1 MLAYASWLRNNV
13 KTAIFSIG
21 FAVLVGW
28 PFVVILGLPI
38 CIDVCFVKGSNIF
51 SSILYFLKWTIAFGL
66 LISIPMIL
74 VDSYFFGKF
83 VFAPLNIVMYN
94 VFPQN
99 PNQGPDIYGK
109 EPLSFYI
116 KNGFLNFNLLF
127 PMAFASVL
135 FLVWEFFKLKN
146 TSNLKSLRIN
156 VCYNF
161 VVLGMLLWSLVF
173 FTRPHKEERFLYP
186 IYPLILISA
195 SYTLNYVHLKVK
207 KVFSML
213 RMTLVWEILPSFI
226 IILHALFSISRGV
239 ALIKNYS
246 ASIEIY
252 TVLNQPSIK
261 FSTPWLENKEEIN
274 VCVSKEWYRFPSSFF
289 IPEKL
294 DLVSKHQYWKLA
306 FLESDFKGQLPGYFN
321 RSLSLPMS
329 TRYVDKLF
337 NDENKEVIQRY
348 HNIKKCDFFID
359 TDSAE
364 DDTSQNLLLNK
375 VNTKT
380 NWKTLSK
387 IKFLDSDN
395 PSMFRSFYVPFL
407 SEKKLKFTFFK
418 LRVQIK

>member
-1 MLAYASWLRNNV
+1 MLAYASWMRNNV

-38 CIDVCFVKGSNIF
+38 FIDVFLYKSSNKITNF
-51 SSILYFLKWTIAFGL
+51 FEFLKWTIIFGL

-74 VDSYFFGKF
+74 IDSYFFGKF

-127 PMAFASVL
+127 PMAYASGV
-135 FLVWEFFKLKN
+135 FLVFEW
-146 TSNLKSLRIN
+146 LKSKKSTNSKNIRVNLI
-156 VCYNF
+156 F
-161 VVLGMLLWSLVF
+161 SFLVLGMFLWSLVF

-186 IYPLILISA
+186 IYPLILILA
-195 SYTLNYVHLKVK
+195 SFTLNFVHLKLK
-207 KVFSML
+207 KMFSTL
-213 RMTLVWEILPSFI
+213 KMTFLWRIFPTFVILF
-226 IILHALFSISRGV
+226 HALFSISRGI

-246 ASIEIY
+246 ASVEIY
-252 TVLNQPSIK
+252 TILNQPSIK

-294 DLVSKHQYWKLA
+294 DMVSKRQYWKLA

-321 RSLSLPMS
+321 RSLSLPSS
-329 TRYVDKLF
+329 TRYVDKYF
-337 NDENKEVIQRY
+337 NDENKEVTQRY
-348 HNIKKCDFFID
+348 INIKKCDFFID
-359 TDSAE
+359 TDNVE
-364 DDTSQNLLLNK
+364 DDSNQMLFLNK

-380 NWKTLSK
+380 KWKTLSK
-387 IKFLDSDN
+387 LKFLDSDN
-395 PSMFRSFYVPFL
+395 PSMYRSFYVPFL
-407 SEKKLKFTFFK
+407 YEKHLKFTFFK
-418 LRVQIK
+418 LKVQIK